1 MRAKMK
7 LRKNDTV
14 EVIVGRDKGKRGEI
28 VKVFAEKG
36 KVLVGG
42 INMVRKTFKPRS
54 QQDRGGISD
63 VEAPLD
69 ASNVMIICKKCGK
82 TRIGFKIEGEKK
94 SRICRKCGGML

>member
-7 LRKNDTV
+7 LRKKDTV

-69 ASNVMIICKKCGK
+69 ASNVMIICTKCGK